1 MDMAQPLKNK
11 FFKFLAEEATAE
23 QFDLGGEDIALEV
36 IIGQALHSFQ
46 IFVYMMFYFNIH
58 ADSNRFKNG
67 F

>member
-1 MDMAQPLKNK
+1 MAHPLKTK
-11 FFKFLAEEATAE
+11 IFKFLAEEATE
-23 QFDLGGEDIALEV
+23 QFDLGEEDIALEV